1 MCTDAKKVVCTAIGG
16 KKRWLSVVYWYG
28 PTSVY
33 CTRSIG
39 PPTSSSFE
47 LTCIYYCKSNS
58 ARNLSVIYTR
68 QDGLE
73 WENEAAC
80 VDYASHEKETR
91 HDF

>member
-1 MCTDAKKVVCTAIGG
+1 MQKGVYVLQLEARKGGCLLSIGT
-16 KKRWLSVVYWYG
+16 VPQVFTG
-28 PTSVY
+28 P
-33 CTRSIG
+33 IG

-80 VDYASHEKETR
+80 VDYASHEKETG